1 MSQVL
6 KKRDIVQRYKNL
18 SKKIVLH
25 EWQEENVKFI
35 EDNKFVLI
43 SDEMGLGKTF
53 SALAA
58 VKKNK
63 LYPCLILC
71 PKSLKIT
78 WYREIRR
85 IDHYASIDL
94 LDGTKQKGVIK
105 EPAQING
112 RLAKNYTILHYDSKK
127 LIPILPEA
135 RSIIL
140 DEIHYLKG
148 YKSQRTQVTQKY
160 IREKSMASHVIGL
173 SGTPI
178 LNRGDEI
185 FTVTNVLHSN
195 VDSSGNVPENQYD
208 GSGGLLSWDEFYGS
222 GDDKFTYT
230 KYFNDRMI
238 GYGIK
243 PEKQVEL
250 NKLLKDRGIM
260 MRHTKSLLE
269 NVLPKISKSPSV
281 LPKPDGYQKELNQY
295 GGMIKIAQLTL
306 IRKWLAEQKVPDVV
320 DHVKNIVN
328 SSDDDK
334 VIVFGN
340 YIDATNRLGR
350 EIGEKLSTK
359 NFSHP
364 KVAIT
369 SETDSKDRQ
378 PIIDK
383 FQSDPR
389 VRVLVM
395 TVRTGNVGLNLVEAN
410 HVVFND
416 YSYSPS
422 DMMQAEARIFRLGQ
436 TKTTFIHYMSSQDT
450 VDEEVLDVLTNKQNV
465 INGIIDGVI
474 YPQDSQQYKDQERG
488 VENIILD
495 KLNAMMKSQKIQKTK
510 TPRFH
515 QKKKKNENR
524 NKKSKI

>member
-71 PKSLKIT
+71 PKSLKIN

-85 IDHYASIDL
+85 IDHYASIEL

-160 IREKSMASHVIGL
+160 IREKSNATHVIGL

-269 NVLPKISKSPSV
+269 NVLPKISKSPTV

-320 DHVKNIVN
+320 DHVTNIVN

-359 NFSHP
+359 DYSHP

-450 VDEEVLDVLTNKQNV
+450 VDEDVLDVLTNKQNV

-488 VENIILD
+488 VENIVLG
-495 KLNAMMKSQKIQKTK
+495 KLHAMIKSQKIKK
-510 TPRFH
+510 NKPFG

>member
-6 KKRDIVQRYKNL
+6 KKRSIVSRYKNL
-18 SKKIVLH
+18 SKKIELH
-25 EWQEENVKFI
+25 PWQAENVEFI

-43 SDEMGLGKTF
+43 ADEMGLGKTF

-71 PKSLKIT
+71 PKSLKIN
-78 WYREIRR
+78 WKREIRR
-85 IDHYASIDL
+85 IDHYASIEL

-127 LIPILPEA
+127 LIAILPEA

-195 VDSSGNVPENQYD
+195 VDSSGNIPESQQY
-208 GSGGLLSWDEFYGS
+208 GSGGLLSWNEFYGS

-230 KYFNDRMI
+230 KYWQERMI
-238 GYGIK
+238 GFGIK
-243 PEKQVEL
+243 PEKIVEL

-260 MRHTKSLLE
+260 IRHTVDLLKDL
-269 NVLPKISKSPSV
+269 LPEISKNPVV
-281 LPKPDGYQKELNQY
+281 LPKPSGYQREINQY

-306 IRKWLAEQKVPDVV
+306 IRKWLAEQKVEDTVEHVV
-320 DHVKNIVN
+320 NIVN

-340 YIDATNRLGR
+340 YIDATTRIGR
-350 EIGEKLSTK
+350 EIGERLSTK
-359 NFSHP
+359 KFSHP
-364 KVAIT
+364 KIAIT
-369 SETDSKDRQ
+369 SKTDSKDRQ

-383 FQSDPR
+383 FQSDPN

-395 TVRTGNVGLNLVEAN
+395 TVRTGNVGLNLTEAN
-410 HVVFND
+410 HVIFND

-422 DMMQAEARIFRLGQ
+422 DMMQAEARIYRLGQ

-450 VDEEVLDVLTNKQNV
+450 VDEDVLDVLTNKQNI
-465 INGIIDGVI
+465 INGVIDGVN
-474 YPQDSQQYKDQERG
+474 YPQDSQGYKDQERG

-495 KLNAMMKSQKIQKTK
+495 KLNAMIKSQKVQKTRTK
-510 TPRFH
+510 MFH
-515 QKKKKNENR
+515 QKKKKN
-524 NKKSKI
+524 KS